1 MFDWLKRRK
10 VNSVKTVPGFRNAW
24 GERAM
29 PSPGAMNY
37 AYLTLALVPFA
48 PSGPT
53 GLPRSQIRAFAPQL
67 YNAQAVIVAGIPTV
81 SGQLVHQPLTNPGA
95 V

>member
-1 MFDWLKRRK
+1 MFGFFKKRK
-10 VNSVKTVPGFRNAW
+10 VNTVKTVPGFRNAW

-29 PSPGAMNY
+29 PSPGAEAY

-53 GLPRSQIRAFAPQL
+53 GLPRQSINAFSPQL
-67 YNAQAVIVAGIPTV
+67 YSARAVMVTGMPTV
-81 SGQLVHQPLTNPGA
+81 SGQLVHQPLINPGA